1 MIVTEQIER
10 KTVGIA
16 VPSIRKGPMEGILI
30 VDGRQQ
36 MECLDMPSIS
46 FESILA
52 LQRFNEQHPDKQA
65 EGIGEGRQ

>member
-1 MIVTEQIER
+1 MELQTKRQTD
-10 KTVGIA
+10 KQA
-16 VPSIRKGPMEGILI
+16 SPSVHKGPMEGILI

-52 LQRFNEQHPDKQA
+52 LQHFNDWHPD
-65 EGIGEGRQ
+65 